1 MIKRILVSVGIA
13 FLVLGLFVFANSV
26 SIINKTN
33 AILCDLHLIPMPKE
47 LSFAGEKIPL
57 HIADVK
63 ERLDREL
70 LVNTY
75 WQSNTFLYIKRAH
88 KYFPVIEPILKKY
101 GVPDEF
107 KYVAVIESGLTN
119 AVSPAG
125 ARGFWQFM
133 PETAK
138 EYGLEVSATVDER
151 YHLEKATEA
160 ACQYFIAA
168 KNRLGSWSLAAAS
181 YNIGFKSVASRL
193 EEQQVNSYYDLLLPD
208 ETARYVFRIV
218 AVKEILESPEKYG
231 FIVKEDEKYK
241 LIHTKKIA
249 IDTSVSNL
257 AVLAK
262 SLGINYKALKNH
274 NSWLREKHLENK
286 GKKVYIL
293 EIPLEGY

>member
-1 MIKRILVSVGIA
+1 MKR
-13 FLVLGLFVFANSV
+13 FLIPIGVALGALLLFVYANSA

-33 AILCDLHLIPMPKE
+33 AILCDLHLIPTPDQ
-47 LSFAGEKIPL
+47 LFFAEEAVPL
-57 HIADVK
+57 HIVDVK

-75 WQSNTFLYIKRAH
+75 WQSNTFLFIKRAH
-88 KYFPVIEPILKKY
+88 KYFPIIEPILKKN

-119 AVSPAG
+119 AISPAG

-138 EYGLEVSATVDER
+138 EYGLEVSVTVDER

-160 ACQYFIAA
+160 ACRYFIAA

-181 YNIGFKSVASRL
+181 YNVGIKSVATRL
-193 EEQQVNSYYDLLLPD
+193 EEQKVNTYYDLLLPE
-208 ETARYVFRIV
+208 ETARYVFRII
-218 AVKEILESPEKYG
+218 AVKEILENPVKYG
-231 FIVKEDEKYK
+231 FIVNEQDMYK
-241 LIHTKKIA
+241 LIHTKKTA
-249 IDTSVSNL
+249 VDSSVSNL
-257 AVLAK
+257 ALLAK
-262 SLGINYKALKNH
+262 SLGINYKILKIH
-274 NSWLREKHLENK
+274 NPWLREKHLENK

>member
-1 MIKRILVSVGIA
+1 MKRFLIPVGVA
-13 FLVLGLFVFANSV
+13 VVAMSLFVYANSTA
-26 SIINKTN
+26 IINKTN
-33 AILCDLHLIPMPKE
+33 AILCDLHLIPMPNE
-47 LSFAGEKIPL
+47 LVFAGEAVPV

-119 AVSPAG
+119 AISPAG

-160 ACQYFIAA
+160 ACQYFLAA

-181 YNIGFKSVASRL
+181 YNIGVKSIANRL
-193 EEQQVNSYYDLLLPD
+193 EDQQVNNYYDLLLPD
-208 ETARYVFRIV
+208 ETARYVFRII
-218 AVKEILESPEKYG
+218 AVKQILEAPEKYG
-231 FIVKEDEKYK
+231 FIVKEDEMYK
-241 LIHTKKIA
+241 MIHTKKIA
-249 IDTSVSNL
+249 VDTSVSSL
-257 AVLAK
+257 VMLAK

-274 NSWLREKHLENK
+274 NSWLREKNLENK
-286 GKKVYIL
+286 AKKVYIL